1 MRAELPGILNWALD
15 GLARLEEQGEFTRP
29 AGADDAYR
37 ALVDL
42 ASPVQAFIR
51 DCCIVAPDLQIS
63 VSDFYKAWKAWA
75 EDNGLARKSK
85 QTLGR
90 DLRAA
95 LPLVTVVQL
104 RDGDDRE
111 RAYRG
116 IGLVK
121 EVD

>member
-15 GLARLEEQGEFTRP
+15 GLARLDERGEFTRP
-29 AGADDAYR
+29 AGAEDAYR

-51 DCCIVAPDLQIS
+51 DRCIIAPDLEVS
-63 VSDFYKAWKAWA
+63 VGDFYKAWKAWA
-75 EDNGLARKSK
+75 EDNGHVKKTK

-104 RDGDDRE
+104 RDGNDRE

-116 IGLVK
+116 IGLLE
-121 EVD
+121 EVA